1 MIINGICFLVLYLS
15 PKMYRLSSCH
25 ERADSKKWCIIS
37 IFTHTHTHSHS
48 HRARFGQNIS
58 LEHLMCQ
65 LVLSVGFQCAV
76 TCLRP
81 GNCRQKIS
89 PLTFQLWSTCST
101 QHVYYCTTTELCI
114 CCKHSRLLLPANVP
128 LVLGSFACC
137 EYGLFVH
144 KIKLRLYWFIYA
156 L

>member
-15 PKMYRLSSCH
+15 PKIYRLSSCH

-37 IFTHTHTHSHS
+37 IFTHTHTHTHSHS

-89 PLTFQLWSTCST
+89 PLTFQLCSTCST
-101 QHVYYCTTTELCI
+101 QHVYYKYNYRALHLLQTLQTSTTCQCAVGSRVFCLLWIWTLCT
-114 CCKHSRLLLPANVP
+114 
-128 LVLGSFACC
+128 
-137 EYGLFVH
+137 
-144 KIKLRLYWFIYA
+144 
-156 L
+156 